1 MLVEPII
8 RILDENIKKAVDHL
22 HDDYSSLQV
31 GRASAALVERVV
43 VDSYG
48 TTQPLKAVASIT
60 VPDAKTIQIQ
70 PWDRGMLAA
79 IEKGIQLAEIGL
91 NPQND
96 GIVVRLNVPPLTEE
110 RRRELTKIVSKM
122 AEEAKIGVRNVRH
135 EAMEQVKKAQKANEI
150 TEDQQ
155 KHAEKE
161 ILPKSDFPPLLKHT
175 NDPPQTLYIR
185 GVLQNDPETK
195 YLCVVGSRVIVFIDQ
210 LRELL
215 CHFCS

>member
-79 IEKGIQLAEIGL
+79 IEKGIQYISE
-91 NPQND
+91 
-96 GIVVRLNVPPLTEE
+96 T
-110 RRRELTKIVSKM
+110 
-122 AEEAKIGVRNVRH
+122 
-135 EAMEQVKKAQKANEI
+135 
-150 TEDQQ
+150 
-155 KHAEKE
+155 
-161 ILPKSDFPPLLKHT
+161 
-175 NDPPQTLYIR
+175 TL
-185 GVLQNDPETK
+185 Q
-195 YLCVVGSRVIVFIDQ
+195 
-210 LRELL
+210 
-215 CHFCS
+215 

>member
-1 MLVEPII
+1 MNVEQLLKN
-8 RILDENIKKAVDHL
+8 LDESLKKAVDHL
-22 HDDYSSLQV
+22 HDDYASLQI
-31 GRASAALVERVV
+31 GRASAALVERVM

-48 TTQPLKAVASIT
+48 SMQPLKAVASIT
-60 VPDAKTIQIQ
+60 VPDAKTVQIQ

-110 RRRELTKIVSKM
+110 RRRELTKVVSKM

-135 EAMEQVKKAQKANEI
+135 DAMEQLKKAEKANEI

-155 KHAEKE
+155 KYGEKE
-161 ILPKSDFPPLLKHT
+161 IQQKVDRTNEEIEKAAKSKEADVMK
-175 NDPPQTLYIR
+175 
-185 GVLQNDPETK
+185 V
-195 YLCVVGSRVIVFIDQ
+195 
-210 LRELL
+210 
-215 CHFCS
+215 

>member
-31 GRASAALVERVV
+31 GRASAALVERVM

-70 PWDRGMLAA
+70 PWDRGMLQA

-135 EAMEQVKKAQKANEI
+135 ESMEQVKKAQKANEI

-161 ILPKSDFPPLLKHT
+161 IQQKVDKA
-175 NDPPQTLYIR
+175 NAEIEGAARAKEAD
-185 GVLQNDPETK
+185 VMK
-195 YLCVVGSRVIVFIDQ
+195 V
-210 LRELL
+210 
-215 CHFCS
+215 